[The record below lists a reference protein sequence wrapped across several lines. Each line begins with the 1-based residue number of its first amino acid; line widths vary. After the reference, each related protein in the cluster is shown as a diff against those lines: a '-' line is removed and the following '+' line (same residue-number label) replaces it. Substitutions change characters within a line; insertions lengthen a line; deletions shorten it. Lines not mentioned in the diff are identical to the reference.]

1 MTHYKQSNSILYD
14 FAQWLGLTPETIT
27 FHHRPISSELS
38 EQGFRLE
45 RHGNTTTISSP
56 STTGLIAGLSEVAE
70 NGLTGTDKEMNPLLT
85 YRAHQRWL
93 PFDMGQRAY
102 GQEGYA
108 VFDQDTHNWWYDKN
122 YWKEYLFELACG
134 RYNAIH
140 LWNVHPYPALIR
152 FKNHSDAAY
161 FDPQRVEQNIEQ
173 FLWIVNVAKE
183 LGIKIVL
190 MQYNIHVSEGYA
202 KKYSYP
208 WVDGVGWGGKDT
220 ADVRR
225 YTRNCLEEL
234 FELYP
239 DLGGLMTAGELNKDA
254 FGFYNDS
261 IAPVLLNVPEKPQLH
276 FRLWGQQNPDG
287 VKQLADMM
295 DGQIQLWHKISHEQI
310 WVSKVDYRVGLW
322 HKAIPAVP
330 INVCCGP
337 GMAAG
342 LNYVERIHFDP
353 ELWQAQFVHLKE
365 LGGSGIGYFTGE
377 DNYMR
382 NADDYS
388 RRKNAID
395 ARWAAGGASRE
406 IVGKIAWGCHTN
418 NRRWQT
424 ILNRHLKITVDN
436 SDIYNLACN
445 INQTYQQLCQILG
458 MYNSQDLGFA
468 YTLGRL
474 SVCTEK
480 EEPGSFCFVAG
491 YAWPEDG
498 FGGIDVPDVRQ
509 LAVDYRETD
518 KGRIINE
525 LIQEFADYR
534 EAIDRYID
542 YHHLPQQNTPQIHVL
557 AAFVHNLRQ
566 LVLTSLF
573 RCYAIEAAIAAYR
586 APFTTDLPS
595 SLELSVKAIDASFII
610 LNELALQL
618 GKGWAVEATRRDD
631 CSDFVIDRRYRLSL
645 QREREGLL
653 RLIEAMRNGI
663 ITKDIY
669 QVYGQSIYYYHEAAR
684 HLRTGGYHFSESSL
698 QKIRHC
704 FNKALAILGIHNHPA
719 INAWQQFLSDE
730 ALRIQQ
736 LQISLG
742 IMNGHVEL
750 PLLWEGARFH
760 GPLKYV
766 SHMLQLL
773 KSSQISSR
781 RIQTHKIVSIDTNT
795 QGLLITLPS
804 LLVANRKYFKPDE
817 LLAPHEKVSPYI
829 FRPNDHYQISVAMP
843 ETDYVLSI
851 MAIPDQEAISGFK
864 GWLNPPHGVREESIN
879 VSDVRVTWE
888 TDRTQIEIP
897 WTFYGRRPH
906 AGETWRINI
915 CQTRD
920 FWRFVVETWSPM
932 YDPNTF
938 LDKDQLGF
946 IRWA

>member
-1 MTHYKQSNSILYD
+1 MTNYKQSNSILYD

-27 FHHRPISSELS
+27 FHHSPVSSKLAK
-38 EQGFRLE
+38 QGFRLE
-45 RHGNTTTISSP
+45 QHGGNTTICSP
-56 STTGLIAGLSEVAE
+56 STAGWAAGLSDVAE
-70 NGLTGTDKEMNPLLT
+70 NGLANTDKEMNPLLT

-93 PFDMGQRAY
+93 PFDMGQQAY

-108 VFDQDTHNWWYDKN
+108 VFDRDTHNWWYDKN
-122 YWKEYLFELACG
+122 YWKEYLFELARG

-152 FKNHSDAAY
+152 FKNYPYAAY
-161 FDPQRVEQNIEQ
+161 FDSQRVEQNIEQ
-173 FLWIVNVAKE
+173 FTWIVNIAKE

-202 KKYSYP
+202 KKHGYP
-208 WVDGVGWGGKDT
+208 WVDNVGWGGKDT

-239 DLGGLMTAGELNKDA
+239 DLGGLMTAGELNRDA
-254 FGFYNDS
+254 FGFYNES
-261 IAPVLLNVPEKPQLH
+261 IAPVLLNVPCKPTLH

-287 VKQLADMM
+287 VKQLTNMM

-310 WVSKVDYRVGLW
+310 WVPKVDSRVGLW
-322 HKAIPAVP
+322 RKTIPDVP

-342 LNYVERIHFDP
+342 LNYVERVHFDP
-353 ELWQAQFVHLKE
+353 ELWQSQFTHLKE
-365 LGGSGIGYFTGE
+365 IGGSGIGYFTGE

-388 RRKNAID
+388 RRKNAVD
-395 ARWAAGGASRE
+395 ARWAAGRASRE
-406 IVGKIAWGCHTN
+406 IVGKIAWGGTSTSQ
-418 NRRWQT
+418 RWRT
-424 ILNRHLKITVDN
+424 ILDRQLNLT
-436 SDIYNLACN
+436 SDTSGIYDLACN
-445 INQTYQQLCQILG
+445 INRAYYQLCQILG

-474 SVCTEK
+474 SVSTEK

-498 FGGIDVPDVRQ
+498 FGYTDIPDVRQ
-509 LAVDYRETD
+509 LAVDYRDTD
-518 KGRIINE
+518 KGKIVNE
-525 LIQEFADYR
+525 LIQKFADFR
-534 EAIDRYID
+534 KTIDQYID
-542 YHHLPQQNTPQIHVL
+542 HNHLPQRNTQHIHAL

-566 LVLTSLF
+566 IVLTSLF
-573 RCYAIEAAIAAYR
+573 RCYVVEAAIAAYR
-586 APFTTDLPS
+586 APFTTDPSS
-595 SLELSVKAIDASFII
+595 SLELSVKAIDTSLTI

-618 GKGWAVEATRRDD
+618 GKGWAVEATIREDF
-631 CSDFVIDRRYRLSL
+631 SDFVIDRRYRPGL

-663 ITKDIY
+663 IIKDVY

-684 HLRTGGYHFSESSL
+684 YLRTGGYHFSQSAM
-698 QKIRHC
+698 QKIRNC
-704 FNKALAILGIHNHPA
+704 FSKALAILGNSNYPVV
-719 INAWQQFLSDE
+719 NAWRQFLSDE
-730 ALRIQQ
+730 TLRIQQ
-736 LQISLG
+736 PQISLG
-742 IMNGHVEL
+742 IIDGHIEL
-750 PLLWEGARFH
+750 PLLWEGARFY
-760 GPLKYV
+760 GPEKYV
-766 SHMLQLL
+766 SHMLKLL
-773 KSSQISSR
+773 ESSQISSR
-781 RIQTHKIVSIDTNT
+781 RIQTHKIVSIDTNAY
-795 QGLLITLPS
+795 GLLITLPPLS
-804 LLVANRKYFKPDE
+804 VTNRKYFKPDE
-817 LLAPHEKVSPYI
+817 QLAPHEKVSPYI
-829 FRPNDHYQISVAMP
+829 FRANDHYQISVAMP
-843 ETDYVLSI
+843 ETDYVLNI
-851 MAIPDQEAISGFK
+851 MAVPGQEAVSGFK
-864 GWLNPPHGVREESIN
+864 GWLNPPHGVREENIN
-879 VSDVRVTWE
+879 VSTIKATWN

-897 WTFYGRRPH
+897 WAFYGRKPRTD
-906 AGETWRINI
+906 EIWRINI

-946 IRWA
+946 IRWV